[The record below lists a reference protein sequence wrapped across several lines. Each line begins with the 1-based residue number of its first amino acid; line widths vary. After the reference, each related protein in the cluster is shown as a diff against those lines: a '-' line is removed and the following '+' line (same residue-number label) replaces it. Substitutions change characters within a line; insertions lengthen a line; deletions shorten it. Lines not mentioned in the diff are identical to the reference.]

1 MSDPAEGHLSD
12 ELLQAYLDAEVHD
25 AQRVRIDE
33 HVSGCSICRAR
44 LGGLRRLFATI
55 ESYPEVALKKDLVP
69 AVVQAIV
76 GARLRR
82 RVVRFGLPAAE
93 VIAAIGLVLA
103 AWHFIE
109 IGLEAL
115 RSGLLVVLA
124 RLTLPEGS
132 HLLPMAIAWPGW
144 VRGLRWEVV
153 DMQSMNLSALW
164 TPAVLGVGAVVWIT
178 GNWLLLRRQ
187 GAGNR
192 HAG

>member
-1 MSDPAEGHLSD
+1 MSDPAGGHFSD
-12 ELLQAYLDAEVHD
+12 ELLQEYLDAEVHE

-33 HVSGCSICRAR
+33 HVSGCSRCRAR
-44 LGGLRRLFATI
+44 LGEFRRLFVTI
-55 ESYPEVALKKDLVP
+55 ESYPEVALEKDLAP
-69 AVVQAIV
+69 AVVQAIA

-93 VIAAIGLVLA
+93 VTAAIGLALA
-103 AWHFIE
+103 ARRFIE

-115 RSGLLVVLA
+115 RSGLLVLLA
-124 RLTLPEGS
+124 RLALPEGS
-132 HLLPMAIAWPGW
+132 HLLPIAIAWPGW
-144 VRGLRWEVV
+144 VRGLRWELLDVRSV
-153 DMQSMNLSALW
+153 NLSALW